1 MSPVTSTFVDV
12 GDARY
17 ARHSWRPSRGLQR
30 VVWSSM
36 KDRCCPE
43 RGRGCVRMGQ
53 CGYIKPCMGHALWR
67 SPPRVTYI
75 RQQSNASRILT
86 LQISGID
93 PCRLAVSLFDYNY
106 SHLFLYV
113 PPPQMLLSPL
123 PRPNAAYF

>member
-12 GDARY
+12 GDTRY

-53 CGYIKPCMGHALWR
+53 CGYIKPCTNISVEKSAKGYIHSTTIERIQNPHSSNLGYR
-67 SPPRVTYI
+67 SVQTG
-75 RQQSNASRILT
+75 SIL
-86 LQISGID
+86 
-93 PCRLAVSLFDYNY
+93 V
-106 SHLFLYV
+106 
-113 PPPQMLLSPL
+113 
-123 PRPNAAYF
+123 